1 MSGAILVRILFPIS
15 PCWFWKSSCASCVE
29 RSKLFCFA
37 SICFTN
43 LSRDS
48 SFNLSCCALSC
59 FLRPSISS
67 AEPFSSFC
75 LGSNFLASTS
85 KSRRPSLEAKM
96 AVSMLM
102 VPTLVPVAL
111 AAAAAAAEGA
121 LGVVAAAAAGE
132 PAAASAWARANRE
145 RPNTTATVT
154 HADFLI
160 TNFLI
165 IGSFE
170 LLQIFRKCRKLQL
183 AGLNETDRNPSLL
196 VVVLKHAPETGA
208 ASPQGAYDARLSV
221 TPNRKRGDQGVDALH
236 YTERTRT
243 ASIGPRCSCPPFFL
257 MSSMR
262 PSRCL

>member
-37 SICFTN
+37 SICFTS

-85 KSRRPSLEAKM
+85 KSRRPSVEAKM

-121 LGVVAAAAAGE
+121 LGVVAAAAVV
-132 PAAASAWARANRE
+132 PAAGSAWGRAKRE

-154 HADFLI
+154 HANFLI
-160 TNFLI
+160 TNFFI
-165 IGSFE
+165 IGSLNSFG
-170 LLQIFRKCRKLQL
+170 FFGNAGSFQL

-208 ASPQGAYDARLSV
+208 ASPQGGYDAWLSFA
-221 TPNRKRGDQGVDALH
+221 PNRKRGDQGVDALH
-236 YTERTRT
+236 YTERAGI
-243 ASIGPRCSCPPFFL
+243 ASNGPRCFCSPFF
-257 MSSMR
+257 
-262 PSRCL
+262 